1 MISPAQ
7 AHRTKWPSQLSSHN
21 AESDWRPPIGI
32 HWNGSPTKMCF
43 LVQIQMCSAILQKIS
58 YCNIFCST
66 CHNIPKLCVVCRVL
80 RQMTDRLTGRAD
92 ITLTRTQA
100 AGCVENLCRVC
111 REPNAGC
118 INGEAAWLREAML
131 DVVGKR
137 CQELL
142 RSRRV
147 CSGEAAMPGL
157 GKPSV

>member
-1 MISPAQ
+1 
-7 AHRTKWPSQLSSHN
+7 
-21 AESDWRPPIGI
+21 
-32 HWNGSPTKMCF
+32 
-43 LVQIQMCSAILQKIS
+43 
-58 YCNIFCST
+58 
-66 CHNIPKLCVVCRVL
+66 
-80 RQMTDRLTGRAD
+80 MTDRLTGRAD

-142 RSRRV
+142 RSRLVCERSRLVCLVWGRSRRV
-147 CSGEAAMPGL
+147 CSGEAAMPGV